1 MQVIVED
8 NNNNLIELVTYNS
21 AHPQKGKRK
30 KEKKKKKKNDVSH
43 SISINLDEAHTPK
56 LVYLIYLRDEH
67 KKHITWMRLKDNIY

>member
-30 KEKKKKKKNDVSH
+30 KEKKKEKK
-43 SISINLDEAHTPK
+43 E
-56 LVYLIYLRDEH
+56 
-67 KKHITWMRLKDNIY
+67 